1 MTLRPLI
8 PPGQALRRAVRW
20 LGEHGEWTAAR
31 VEEAS
36 IRFDLSPV
44 DEAFLLREA
53 QRKTD
58 GSPPRRSDG
67 PADR

>member
-1 MTLRPLI
+1 MTLPPLV

-36 IRFDLSPV
+36 IRFDLSPA

-58 GSPPRRSDG
+58 VPPPRRSDG
-67 PADR
+67 SADR